1 MNKKYIS
8 ELIYNLLE
16 KGYSKELIIFY
27 ISSTVD
33 ADLDID
39 IIKRLYK
46 EAKIKWLKARFNDYE
61 NIKPV
66 LSEKD
71 KEIEERLEEEEKL
84 KLLKFKETN
93 IVNGIELES
102 EKYKYI
108 IFNKI
113 ISKNDLKFKSLL
125 DIRKY
130 EKEKLRELTNEITE
144 LKAIYEQYIRRWK
157 ILNDIDQERFY
168 ALKEIEQAKI
178 DAINNINKKEEKN
191 NSFKLSDNVYL
202 ALIQGTGYFLL
213 LKFIIE
219 KLFIK

>member
-1 MNKKYIS
+1 MEKKYII

-16 KGYSKELIIFY
+16 KGYSKEVILFY
-27 ISSTVD
+27 ITSTVETN
-33 ADLDID
+33 LDID
-39 IIKRLYK
+39 TIHRLYK
-46 EAKIKWLKARFNDYE
+46 LSKIKWLKARFNDYE

-71 KEIEERLEEEEKL
+71 KEIQEKIEEHEKL
-84 KLLKFKETN
+84 KLIKFKETN

-130 EKEKLRELTNEITE
+130 EKEKLRELTEEITE
-144 LKAIYEQYIRRWK
+144 LKAIYEQYI
-157 ILNDIDQERFY
+157 
-168 ALKEIEQAKI
+168 
-178 DAINNINKKEEKN
+178 KK
-191 NSFKLSDNVYL
+191 
-202 ALIQGTGYFLL
+202 
-213 LKFIIE
+213 
-219 KLFIK
+219 

>member
-1 MNKKYIS
+1 MEKKYII

-33 ADLDID
+33 SDLDID
-39 IIKRLYK
+39 IIKRLYR
-46 EAKIKWLKARFNDYE
+46 EAKTKWLKAKYYNYE

-71 KEIEERLEEEEKL
+71 KEIQEKIEEEEKV
-84 KLLKFKETN
+84 KLIKFTETN

-108 IFNKI
+108 IYNKT
-113 ISKNDLKFKSLL
+113 ISKDNLKFKSLA

-130 EKEKLRELTNEITE
+130 EKERLRELTNEITE
-144 LKAIYEQYIRRWK
+144 LKAIYEQYIRR
-157 ILNDIDQERFY
+157 
-168 ALKEIEQAKI
+168 
-178 DAINNINKKEEKN
+178 
-191 NSFKLSDNVYL
+191 
-202 ALIQGTGYFLL
+202 
-213 LKFIIE
+213 
-219 KLFIK
+219 